1 MVEDERKMRRYQ
13 CGRCRRKVEWLSSCP
28 LPSFTWSF
36 LLKLSN
42 QISWECAIKYF
53 TGDLDLGILGFD
65 HANGRVVPRRSV
77 GVPDCVAYL
86 LSKGPKFIIGRRSVP
101 HLRELIDALDS
112 FKRQILCCKFFE
124 GQLHGDGSST
134 SSTLQW
140 SGLMLPSTWQPPSH
154 PEIVHLLDKMRLDM
168 MASFAATAAQFH
180 TFSNLDA
187 IDRMGLR
194 WLKDN
199 DFVVVKDDKGSSLIP
214 QRRTFKESVR
224 IALATDIDQFE
235 ASKPDAC
242 AVHLAVENI
251 VPKLGLPG
259 RVAGLLTWQKAFE
272 EWPIHDIEYTWKSHK
287 QVQTARCITPTTR
300 SPLTPLAKVV
310 QRRLKPVV
318 ANKAQIV
325 TCTRDVVAA
334 LDGLPVPS
342 DVWLGTGDIKDFY
355 PSTCPTQACEV
366 IRNELLDFEGPS
378 QRAAINA
385 LVAAMSLVL
394 SNQYVRANGQIFRC
408 RRIGQGLACASE
420 ICDLV
425 ASRTVDQHPQVV
437 ALLQECAQWYGRFR
451 DDCLVIWIGPP
462 DRRLAFEE
470 AYNQA
475 NPRYVS
481 KWEWSQS
488 CVSFLDLS
496 IAVHDGKL
504 RIRTH
509 FKASNLFRYIPPWS
523 SHAPTVFSSWIQG
536 EMQRYIITNSTVE
549 DFCEVRS
556 AFLERLCACGYQ
568 RSFVM
573 QVFES
578 EKCQYARRPQ
588 LLAAQCKNRQRCV
601 PFCVRYLPFFE
612 CMRIRS
618 VLRRWQAKIQPI
630 LASSPRLVVAYKR
643 GQHLLHTLR
652 NGA

>member
-1 MVEDERKMRRYQ
+1 M
-13 CGRCRRKVEWLSSCP
+13 
-28 LPSFTWSF
+28 
-36 LLKLSN
+36 LKLSN

-168 MASFAATAAQFH
+168 MANFAATAAQFH

-425 ASRTVDQHPQVV
+425 ALLISILKSLPCCRNARNGMGDFAMT
-437 ALLQECAQWYGRFR
+437 ALLSGLVLLTDGLLLKKPTTRQTPDMSASGNGRKAV
-451 DDCLVIWIGPP
+451 CLSWIRALQYMTANCESGLISKLAICLDTSLRGPRMHQP
-462 DRRLAFEE
+462 CLAVGFKVRCKDTSLPT
-470 AYNQA
+470 A
-475 NPRYVS
+475 
-481 KWEWSQS
+481 
-488 CVSFLDLS
+488 L
-496 IAVHDGKL
+496 L
-504 RIRTH
+504 RIFVR
-509 FKASNLFRYIPPWS
+509 FAQPFWK
-523 SHAPTVFSSWIQG
+523 
-536 EMQRYIITNSTVE
+536 
-549 DFCEVRS
+549 DFV
-556 AFLERLCACGYQ
+556 
-568 RSFVM
+568 
-573 QVFES
+573 
-578 EKCQYARRPQ
+578 
-588 LLAAQCKNRQRCV
+588 LAA
-601 PFCVRYLPFFE
+601 
-612 CMRIRS
+612 IS
-618 VLRRWQAKIQPI
+618 VV
-630 LASSPRLVVAYKR
+630 S
-643 GQHLLHTLR
+643 
-652 NGA
+652 